1 MCIKILSSCE
11 VILRTSLNLK
21 NEMYNLKKSVL
32 IVVISLITYEKNFIS
47 SFSVGGMGSSV
58 SLVGQAAVQP
68 QV

>member
-11 VILRTSLNLK
+11 VTLRTSLNLE
-21 NEMYNLKKSVL
+21 NEMYSLKKSVL

>member
-1 MCIKILSSCE
+1 MCIKSLSSCE
-11 VILRTSLNLK
+11 VILRTSLNLE

-47 SFSVGGMGSSV
+47 SISVGGMGSSV